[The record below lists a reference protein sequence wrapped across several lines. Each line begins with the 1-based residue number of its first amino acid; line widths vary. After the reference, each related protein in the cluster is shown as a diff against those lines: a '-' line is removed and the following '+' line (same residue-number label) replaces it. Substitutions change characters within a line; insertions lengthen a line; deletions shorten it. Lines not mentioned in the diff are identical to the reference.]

1 MPPIYK
7 VIITALVIVGAI
19 AAHLFRDIIALQAP
33 GAAILVL
40 VAIMVIGLWSFP
52 EPAKKD
58 IRR

>member
-19 AAHLFRDIIALQAP
+19 AAHLLRDAIALQAP
-33 GAAILVL
+33 GAAIFVL

>member
-7 VIITALVIVGAI
+7 VVITALVVVGGI
-19 AAHLFRDIIALQAP
+19 AAHLLRDHIALEAP
-33 GAAILVL
+33 ALAVFVL

-58 IRR
+58 IGR

>member
-7 VIITALVIVGAI
+7 VIITALVVAGGI
-19 AAHLFRDIIALQAP
+19 AAHLLRDLIALDAP
-33 GAAILVL
+33 ALAVFGL

-58 IRR
+58 IGR